1 MQVIAVPLVVDVSLR
16 VGNVVGVRFRM
27 EMTVGL
33 VVGTVRLIRLNVA
46 VLLHAVSVDDTAL
59 LAVVLLRI

>member
-16 VGNVVGVRFRM
+16 VGNVIGVRFRM